1 MNSVV
6 SWGPDRCNC
15 GIYKYNIDVWL
26 ELIKF
31 DEDQSIADGWLVI
44 SNIAISLTHVCTRC
58 KLNGVLSHSPVL

>member
-6 SWGPDRCNC
+6 ACRPDRCNC
-15 GIYKYNIDVWL
+15 GIYNIDVWL
-26 ELIKF
+26 VLIKF
-31 DEDQSIADGWLVI
+31 DEDQSIADAWLVI